1 MKNIRNFCIIAHI
14 DHGKSTLA
22 DRLLEYTDTVTGKD
36 MEAQVLD
43 DMDLERERG
52 ITIKSHAIQMAY
64 ELGGEDYTLNLID
77 TPGHVDFS
85 YEVSRSIAACEGA
98 LLIVDAS
105 QGIQA
110 QTISNLYMA
119 IDNNLEIIP
128 IINKC
133 DLDSANP
140 DEVEDQIIDLLGC
153 ERDEIIRAS
162 GKTGMGVPEILQA
175 IVERVPAPVGDPDA
189 PLQALI
195 FDSVFN
201 PFRGI
206 IAYFK
211 IVNGTIRKGDD
222 VKFVATGKEYDA
234 DEIGVLKLDLS
245 PRDTLSAGNVGY
257 IISGIKTSREVKVG
271 DTITH
276 LDRPCEAAIDG
287 FEEVKPM
294 VFAGVYPI
302 ETEDFENLRA
312 SLEKLQLND
321 ASLTFSP
328 ESSAA
333 LGFGFRCG
341 FLGLLHMEIIQE
353 RLGREFDM
361 DVITTVPNVSY
372 LVHDKKGNVS
382 EVHNPSGLPEATLID
397 YIEEPYI
404 RATIITTADFIGPI
418 MTLCLGKRGELVRQ
432 EYISGN
438 RMELTFDMPLGEIV
452 IDFYDKLKSISKGY
466 ASFDYHIQ
474 DFRESRLVKLDILL
488 NGESVDALSTLT
500 HADNALTFGRRMCEK
515 LKELIPRQQF
525 DIAIQ
530 AAIGAK
536 IIARE
541 TIKAVRKDVTAKCY
555 GGDISRKRK
564 LLEKQKKGKKRMK
577 QIGSVEVPQK
587 AFLAV
592 LKLD

>member
-22 DRLLEYTDTVTGKD
+22 DRLLEYTNTVEAKD
-36 MEAQVLD
+36 LQAQVLD

-52 ITIKSHAIQMAY
+52 ITIKSHAIQMKY
-64 ELGGEDYTLNLID
+64 NYNGEEYILNLID

-98 LLIVDAS
+98 LLVVDAS

-119 IDNNLEIIP
+119 IDHNLEIIP
-128 IINKC
+128 VLNKI

-140 DEVEDQIIDLLGC
+140 DEVEDQIVDFLGC
-153 ERDEIIRAS
+153 DPESVLRAS
-162 GKTGMGVPEILQA
+162 GKTGVGVKELLDA
-175 IVERVPAPVGDPDA
+175 IVERVPAPKGDPQA

-211 IVNGTIRKGDD
+211 IVNGTIRKDD
-222 VKFVATGKEYDA
+222 FVKFVNTQKQYHA
-234 DEIGVLKLDLS
+234 DEIGILKLDLS
-245 PRDTLSAGNVGY
+245 PCGELSAGNVGY
-257 IISGIKTSREVKVG
+257 IISGIKTSKEVKVG

-276 LDRPCEAAIDG
+276 VERPCDKAIEG
-287 FEEVKPM
+287 FQEVKPM

-302 ETEDFENLRA
+302 EAEDFENLRA

-321 ASLTFSP
+321 ASLTFQP
-328 ESSAA
+328 ESSVA

-341 FLGLLHMEIIQE
+341 FLGLLHMEIVQE
-353 RLGREFDM
+353 RLSREFNM

-372 LVHDKKGNVS
+372 RVYDKKGKMT
-382 EVHNPSGLPEATLID
+382 EVHNPAGLPEPTLIEH
-397 YIEEPYI
+397 IEEPYI
-404 RATIITTADFIGPI
+404 RATIITVTDFIGPI
-418 MTLCLGKRGELVRQ
+418 MTLCLGKRGELVKQ
-432 EYISGN
+432 DFISGN
-438 RMELTFDMPLGEIV
+438 RVEIFFDLPLGEIV

-466 ASFDYHIQ
+466 ASFDYYIH
-474 DFRESRLVKLDILL
+474 DFRESKLIKLDIML
-488 NGESVDALSTLT
+488 NGEPVDALSTLT
-500 HADNALTFGRRMCEK
+500 HFDNAVPFGRRMCEK

-525 DIAIQ
+525 DIAVQ

-555 GGDISRKRK
+555 GGDVSRKRK
-564 LLEKQKKGKKRMK
+564 LLEKQKAGKKRMK
-577 QIGSVEVPQK
+577 QIGTVQVPQK